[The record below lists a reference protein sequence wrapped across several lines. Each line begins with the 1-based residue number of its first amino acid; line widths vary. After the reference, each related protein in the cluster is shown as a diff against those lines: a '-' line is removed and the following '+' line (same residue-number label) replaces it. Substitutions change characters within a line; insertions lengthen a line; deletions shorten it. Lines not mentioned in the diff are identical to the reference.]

1 MICSLIYIS
10 TTLYPYLDENS
21 HHIMPQLCDYVWHP
35 FSKKVSSLLFCSFHI
50 CLSLSS
56 LILLLC
62 EKIFSQLMWSLSP
75 SYNLQYKFSKPRPL
89 YYWNSGKS
97 RYTPHPISI
106 FAFQHKNSLN
116 GLFPIVRQNSAC
128 SDFKQPS
135 YTESGLEKKKRVGS
149 GGGGG
154 EQRTLEKPT

>member
-21 HHIMPQLCDYVWHP
+21 HHIIATAMWLRMA
-35 FSKKVSSLLFCSFHI
+35 SLLEESSLLFCSFRI

-56 LILLLC
+56 LILLLR

-89 YYWNSGKS
+89 YYWNSGES

-135 YTESGLEKKKRVGS
+135 YTESGLEKKKVGS